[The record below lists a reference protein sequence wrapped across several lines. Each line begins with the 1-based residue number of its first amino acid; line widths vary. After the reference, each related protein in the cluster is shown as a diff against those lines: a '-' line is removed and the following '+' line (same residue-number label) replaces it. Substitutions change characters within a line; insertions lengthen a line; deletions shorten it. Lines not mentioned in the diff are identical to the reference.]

1 MGFFMLLLN
10 SLAVAGNKCAIKN
23 YSQRT
28 ERIQSSMGIYMI
40 INYIVGLFFYAAMS
54 GFKLSVNGLTLIF
67 ALIFAAV
74 VLGLTSS
81 EVMSVKKADI
91 VTAVVFS
98 GCGRVVIPFVFG
110 LIFLKEE
117 VTIFKCIAVAIL
129 IAVILMPLFGR
140 EHKTEKSKRSAY
152 LWCLLFMLFSGLA
165 TVVSKVYVDQSGV
178 KPESVFCFWTNVF
191 LVPYVLV
198 SNIRKNGAR
207 QMYSDIKIID
217 KKICVTLFVSAILV
231 NSGTLLCM
239 LALKSLT
246 VATYA
251 IFDTSFEMLLS
262 ATLSWLVYKEKLTL
276 QNTLGIVGSVVAV
289 ALTTI

>member
-1 MGFFMLLLN
+1 MGFLMLLLN
-10 SLAVAGNKCAIKN
+10 SLAVAGNKCVIKN

-40 INYIVGLFFYAAMS
+40 INYIVGLLFYAAMS

-110 LIFLKEE
+110 VLFLKEN
-117 VTIFKCIAVAIL
+117 VSIFKCIAVAIL

-140 EHKTEKSKRSAY
+140 EHKAEKSEHSAY

-165 TVVSKVYVDQSGV
+165 TVVSKIYVDQSGV

-198 SNIRKNGAR
+198 SKIRKNGAG
-207 QMYSDIKIID
+207 QMISDLKIID
-217 KKICVTLFVSAILV
+217 KKICITLLVSAILV

-246 VATYA
+246 VATYT
-251 IFDTSFEMLLS
+251 IFDTSFEMMLS
-262 ATLSWLVYKEKLTL
+262 AALSWLVYKEKLTL
-276 QNTLGIVGSVVAV
+276 WNALGIVGSVVAV

>member
-1 MGFFMLLLN
+1 MGFLMLLLN
-10 SLAVAGNKCAIKN
+10 SLAVAGNKCVIKN

-40 INYIVGLFFYAAMS
+40 INYIVGLLFYAAMS

-110 LIFLKEE
+110 VLFLKEN
-117 VTIFKCIAVAIL
+117 VSIFKCIAVAIL

-140 EHKTEKSKRSAY
+140 EHKAEKIEHSAY

-165 TVVSKVYVDQSGV
+165 TVVSKIYVDQSGV

-198 SNIRKNGAR
+198 SKIRKNGAG
-207 QMYSDIKIID
+207 QMISDLKIID
-217 KKICVTLFVSAILV
+217 KKVCITLLVSAILV

-246 VATYA
+246 VATYT
-251 IFDTSFEMLLS
+251 IFDTSFEMMLS
-262 ATLSWLVYKEKLTL
+262 AALSWLVYKEKLTL
-276 QNTLGIVGSVVAV
+276 WNALGIVGSVVAV